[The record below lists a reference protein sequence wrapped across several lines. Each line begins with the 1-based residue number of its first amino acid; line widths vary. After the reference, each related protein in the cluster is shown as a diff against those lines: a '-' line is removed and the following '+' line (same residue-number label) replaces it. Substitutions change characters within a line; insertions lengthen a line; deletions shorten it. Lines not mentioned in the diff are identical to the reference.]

1 MYESYTKSGGQ
12 DMNEMGNVNISEDVI
27 VTISNIAA
35 NEIEGVAGVYSGIA
49 DALLEIFRGK
59 KFNKGV
65 PVVLEEEKISV
76 TIIIDVEYGRIIP
89 EVAKKVQENVKNAIE
104 SMTEREVNEVNV
116 HVHGVVIKSEKPEKH
131 KAVSE

>member
-1 MYESYTKSGGQ
+1 
-12 DMNEMGNVNISEDVI
+12 MNEMGNVNISEDVI

-49 DALLEIFRGK
+49 DALMEIFRGK

-65 PVVLEEEKISV
+65 SVVLEEEKISV

-89 EVAKKVQENVKNAIE
+89 EVAKKVQENIKNAIE

>member
-1 MYESYTKSGGQ
+1 
-12 DMNEMGNVNISEDVI
+12 MNEMGNVNISEDVI

-76 TIIIDVEYGRIIP
+76 TIIIDVEYGRIIS

-116 HVHGVVIKSEKPEKH
+116 HVHVVVIKSEKPEKH

>member
-1 MYESYTKSGGQ
+1 M
-12 DMNEMGNVNISEDVI
+12 DEMGNVNISEDVI

-65 PVVLEEEKISV
+65 SVVLEEEKISV

>member
-1 MYESYTKSGGQ
+1 
-12 DMNEMGNVNISEDVI
+12 MNEMGNVSISEDVI

-116 HVHGVVIKSEKPEKH
+116 HVHVVVIKSEKPEKH

>member
-1 MYESYTKSGGQ
+1 
-12 DMNEMGNVNISEDVI
+12 MNEMGNVNISEDVI

-65 PVVLEEEKISV
+65 SVILEEEKISV

-116 HVHGVVIKSEKPEKH
+116 HVHVVVIKSEKPEKH
-131 KAVSE
+131 KAVSG

>member
-1 MYESYTKSGGQ
+1 
-12 DMNEMGNVNISEDVI
+12 MNEMGNVNISEDVI

-49 DALLEIFRGK
+49 DALMEIFRGK

-116 HVHGVVIKSEKPEKH
+116 HVHVVVIKSEKPEKH

>member
-1 MYESYTKSGGQ
+1 
-12 DMNEMGNVNISEDVI
+12 MNEMGNVNISEDVI

-35 NEIEGVAGVYSGIA
+35 NEIKGVAGVYSGIA

-65 PVVLEEEKISV
+65 SVVLEEEKISV

-104 SMTEREVNEVNV
+104 SMTEREVKEVNV

>member
-1 MYESYTKSGGQ
+1 
-12 DMNEMGNVNISEDVI
+12 MNEMGNVNISEDVI

-65 PVVLEEEKISV
+65 SVVLEEEKISV

-131 KAVSE
+131 TAVSE

>member
-1 MYESYTKSGGQ
+1 
-12 DMNEMGNVNISEDVI
+12 MNEMGNVNISEDVI

-49 DALLEIFRGK
+49 DALMEIFRGK

-65 PVVLEEEKISV
+65 SVVLEEEKISV

>member
-1 MYESYTKSGGQ
+1 
-12 DMNEMGNVNISEDVI
+12 MNEMGNVNISEDVI

-65 PVVLEEEKISV
+65 SVVLEEEKISV

-116 HVHGVVIKSEKPEKH
+116 HVHGVVI
-131 KAVSE
+131 

>member
-65 PVVLEEEKISV
+65 SVILEEEKISV

>member
-59 KFNKGV
+59 KFNKGKS
-65 PVVLEEEKISV
+65 VVLEEEKISV

>member
-1 MYESYTKSGGQ
+1 
-12 DMNEMGNVNISEDVI
+12 MNEMGNVNISEDVI

-65 PVVLEEEKISV
+65 SVILEEEKISV

>member
-1 MYESYTKSGGQ
+1 
-12 DMNEMGNVNISEDVI
+12 MNEMGNVNISEDVI

-65 PVVLEEEKISV
+65 SVVLEEEKISV

-89 EVAKKVQENVKNAIE
+89 EVAKKVQENVKNAME

>member
-1 MYESYTKSGGQ
+1 
-12 DMNEMGNVNISEDVI
+12 MNEMGNVNISEDVI

-49 DALLEIFRGK
+49 DALMEIFRGK

-65 PVVLEEEKISV
+65 PVILEEEKISV

>member
-1 MYESYTKSGGQ
+1 
-12 DMNEMGNVNISEDVI
+12 MNEMGNVNISEDVI

-76 TIIIDVEYGRIIP
+76 TIIINVEYGRIIP

>member
-1 MYESYTKSGGQ
+1 
-12 DMNEMGNVNISEDVI
+12 MNEMENVNISEDVI

-65 PVVLEEEKISV
+65 SVVLEEEKISV

>member
-1 MYESYTKSGGQ
+1 
-12 DMNEMGNVNISEDVI
+12 MNEMGNVNISEDVI

-65 PVVLEEEKISV
+65 SVVLEEEKISV

-116 HVHGVVIKSEKPEKH
+116 HVHGVVIKSEKPDKQ

>member
-1 MYESYTKSGGQ
+1 
-12 DMNEMGNVNISEDVI
+12 MNEMGNVNISEDVI

-49 DALLEIFRGK
+49 DPLLEIFRGK

-65 PVVLEEEKISV
+65 SVVLEEEKISV

>member
-1 MYESYTKSGGQ
+1 
-12 DMNEMGNVNISEDVI
+12 MNEMGNVNISEDVI

-49 DALLEIFRGK
+49 DALMEIFRGK

-65 PVVLEEEKISV
+65 SVVLEEEKISV
-76 TIIIDVEYGRIIP
+76 TIIMDVEYGRIST

>member
-1 MYESYTKSGGQ
+1 
-12 DMNEMGNVNISEDVI
+12 MNEMGNVNISEDVI

-59 KFNKGV
+59 KFNKGKS
-65 PVVLEEEKISV
+65 VVLEEEKISV

>member
-1 MYESYTKSGGQ
+1 
-12 DMNEMGNVNISEDVI
+12 MNEMGNVNISEDVI

-65 PVVLEEEKISV
+65 PVILEEEKISV

>member
-1 MYESYTKSGGQ
+1 
-12 DMNEMGNVNISEDVI
+12 MNEMGNVNISEDVI

-116 HVHGVVIKSEKPEKH
+116 HVHGVVKKSENPEKH

>member
-65 PVVLEEEKISV
+65 SVVLEEEKISV

>member
-1 MYESYTKSGGQ
+1 
-12 DMNEMGNVNISEDVI
+12 MNEMGNVNISEDVI

-49 DALLEIFRGK
+49 DALMEIFRGK

-65 PVVLEEEKISV
+65 SVVLEEEKISV

-116 HVHGVVIKSEKPEKH
+116 HVHVVVIKSEKPEKH

>member
-1 MYESYTKSGGQ
+1 
-12 DMNEMGNVNISEDVI
+12 MNEMGNVNISEDVI

-65 PVVLEEEKISV
+65 SVILEEEKISV

-116 HVHGVVIKSEKPEKH
+116 HVHVVVIKSEKPEKH

>member
-1 MYESYTKSGGQ
+1 
-12 DMNEMGNVNISEDVI
+12 MNEMGNVNISEDVI

-65 PVVLEEEKISV
+65 SVVLEEEKISV

-89 EVAKKVQENVKNAIE
+89 EVSKKVQENVKNAIE

>member
-1 MYESYTKSGGQ
+1 
-12 DMNEMGNVNISEDVI
+12 MNEMGNVNISEDVI

-59 KFNKGV
+59 KFNKAV

>member
-1 MYESYTKSGGQ
+1 
-12 DMNEMGNVNISEDVI
+12 MNEMGNVNISEDVI

-65 PVVLEEEKISV
+65 SVVLEEEKISV

-104 SMTEREVNEVNV
+104 SMTEREVNEFNV

>member
-1 MYESYTKSGGQ
+1 
-12 DMNEMGNVNISEDVI
+12 MNEMGNVNISEDVI

-59 KFNKGV
+59 KFNKGES
-65 PVVLEEEKISV
+65 VVLEEEKISV

>member
-1 MYESYTKSGGQ
+1 
-12 DMNEMGNVNISEDVI
+12 MNEMGNVNISEDVI

-65 PVVLEEEKISV
+65 SVVLEEEKISV

-89 EVAKKVQENVKNAIE
+89 EVAKKVQKNVKNAIE

>member
-1 MYESYTKSGGQ
+1 
-12 DMNEMGNVNISEDVI
+12 MNEMGNVNISEDVI

-35 NEIEGVAGVYSGIA
+35 NEIEGVEGVYSGIA

-65 PVVLEEEKISV
+65 SVVLEEEKISV

>member
-1 MYESYTKSGGQ
+1 
-12 DMNEMGNVNISEDVI
+12 MNEMGNVNISEDVI

-116 HVHGVVIKSEKPEKH
+116 HVHVVVIKSEKPEKH

>member
-1 MYESYTKSGGQ
+1 
-12 DMNEMGNVNISEDVI
+12 MNEMGNVNISEDVI

-65 PVVLEEEKISV
+65 PVVLEDEKISV

>member
-1 MYESYTKSGGQ
+1 
-12 DMNEMGNVNISEDVI
+12 MNEMGNVNISEDVI

-35 NEIEGVAGVYSGIA
+35 NEIKGVAGVYSGIA

-65 PVVLEEEKISV
+65 SVVLEEEKISV
-76 TIIIDVEYGRIIP
+76 TIIIDVEYGQIIP
-89 EVAKKVQENVKNAIE
+89 EVAAKVQENVKNAIE

>member
-1 MYESYTKSGGQ
+1 
-12 DMNEMGNVNISEDVI
+12 MNEMGNVNISEDVI

-49 DALLEIFRGK
+49 DAMHEIFRGK

-65 PVVLEEEKISV
+65 SVVLEEEKISV
-76 TIIIDVEYGRIIP
+76 TIIIDVEYGRIIQKKK
-89 EVAKKVQENVKNAIE
+89 KKVQENVKNAIE

-116 HVHGVVIKSEKPEKH
+116 HVHVVVIKSEKPEKH

>member
-1 MYESYTKSGGQ
+1 
-12 DMNEMGNVNISEDVI
+12 MNEMGNVNISEDVI

-65 PVVLEEEKISV
+65 SVVLEEEKISV

-116 HVHGVVIKSEKPEKH
+116 HVHGVVIKSEKHEKH

>member
-1 MYESYTKSGGQ
+1 
-12 DMNEMGNVNISEDVI
+12 MNEMGNVNISEDVI

-65 PVVLEEEKISV
+65 SVVLEEEKISV
-76 TIIIDVEYGRIIP
+76 TIIIDVEYGRIIT

>member
-1 MYESYTKSGGQ
+1 
-12 DMNEMGNVNISEDVI
+12 MNEMGNVNISEDVI